1 MNKKIVCY
9 FSATGTTKIVAEKLS
24 KILSSDLFEIEPS
37 VLYTSADLDW
47 NDKESRTT
55 KEQSDESSRPGVKSK
70 LNNISEY
77 KTVILGFPVWWYK
90 EPAIIDTFIDENDLT
105 GKDVYIFA
113 TSGGSTFAG
122 SLKHLKEKYNNIN
135 FISGKTLNSVND
147 SDIEGWLI

>member
-9 FSATGTTKIVAEKLS
+9 FSATGTTKNVAQKLS
-24 KILSSDLFEIEPS
+24 KLIESDLFEIEPS

-47 NDKESRTT
+47 NDKESRST
-55 KEQSDESSRPGVKSK
+55 KEQNDESSRPEIKSK
-70 LNNISEY
+70 VENIFEY

-105 GKDVYIFA
+105 NKNVYIFV
-113 TSGGSTFAG
+113 TSGSSTFAG

-135 FISGKTLNSVND
+135 FISGKTLNSINERDVED
-147 SDIEGWLI
+147 WLI

>member
-9 FSATGTTKIVAEKLS
+9 FSATGTTKNVAEKLS
-24 KILSSDLFEIEPS
+24 KIIDSDLFEIEPS

-55 KEQSDESSRPGVKSK
+55 KEQSDESSRPGIKFKVE
-70 LNNISEY
+70 NISEY

-105 GKDVYIFA
+105 GKDVYIFV

-135 FISGKTLNSVND
+135 FISGKTLNRV
-147 SDIEGWLI
+147 DIEEIKSWLV